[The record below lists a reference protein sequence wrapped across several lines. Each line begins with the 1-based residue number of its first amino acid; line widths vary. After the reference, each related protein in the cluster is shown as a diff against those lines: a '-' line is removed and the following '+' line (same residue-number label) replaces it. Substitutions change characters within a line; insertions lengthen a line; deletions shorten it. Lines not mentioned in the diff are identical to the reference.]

1 MFQSVGA
8 VAKSVLNLAHEE
20 QVLKQGLLHLDEVLK
35 HLEPLHKPLEPPGGS
50 VLLHELVS
58 APVLAEATSNPQVY
72 SIYSLKHIWKI
83 SSLPPPPTHTHYH
96 NGLYLYT
103 R

>member
-1 MFQSVGA
+1 M
-8 VAKSVLNLAHEE
+8 NLAHEE

-58 APVLAEATSNPQVY
+58 APILAEATSNPQVLQQKVVNQ
-72 SIYSLKHIWKI
+72 LK
-83 SSLPPPPTHTHYH
+83 
-96 NGLYLYT
+96 LYDNT
-103 R
+103 II